1 MFEKNKTAP
10 HRGSLTLVVFFCLL
24 LSACES
30 IVDEREQYSLSEETT
45 HSYLDSRLDFLK
57 ARVKEYPKRDD
68 YHYKIASVHFE
79 KGDFYR
85 VVRSLEEAIEL
96 RPDIPKYRYHLGRVF
111 LQMGEIDNAVSSF
124 RKAAELTED
133 QRYSGINAGLGY
145 ALALKKDLPGAEAA
159 FRKALAADPENS
171 ETYYFLGA
179 ICDLQGRKEE
189 AVKNF
194 RQYLVLGGTQ
204 YRSNA
209 LFYLEKL
216 GIEVDT
222 DTAVS
227 DEE

>member
-1 MFEKNKTAP
+1 MSEKINTAP
-10 HRGSLTLVVFFCLL
+10 TRGLPALLVCFCLL

-85 VVRSLEEAIEL
+85 AVRSLEEAVEL

-111 LQMGEIDNAVSSF
+111 LQMGEVDNAVASF

-159 FRKALAADPENS
+159 FKKALAADPENS

-189 AVKNF
+189 AVKHF
-194 RQYLVLGGTQ
+194 REYLARGGTQ

-222 DTAVS
+222 KTSAPS
-227 DEE
+227 QE

>member
-1 MFEKNKTAP
+1 MK
-10 HRGSLTLVVFFCLL
+10 V
-24 LSACES
+24 
-30 IVDEREQYSLSEETT
+30 ETIT
-45 HSYLDSRLDFLK
+45 
-57 ARVKEYPKRDD
+57 
-68 YHYKIASVHFE
+68 
-79 KGDFYR
+79 
-85 VVRSLEEAIEL
+85 
-96 RPDIPKYRYHLGRVF
+96 RVF
-111 LQMGEIDNAVSSF
+111 LQMGEVDNAVVSF

-159 FRKALAADPENS
+159 FKKALAADPENS

-189 AVKNF
+189 AVKHF
-194 RQYLVLGGTQ
+194 REYLARGGTQ

-222 DTAVS
+222 KTS
-227 DEE
+227 TPGQE

>member
-1 MFEKNKTAP
+1 MSEKIKNTP
-10 HRGSLTLVVFFCLL
+10 SRGPLALVSVFCLSL
-24 LSACES
+24 CACES

-45 HSYLDSRLDFLK
+45 HSYLDSRLDFLR
-57 ARVKEYPKRDD
+57 ARVEEYPKRDD

-85 VVRSLEEAIEL
+85 AVRSLEDAVEL

-111 LQMGEIDNAVSSF
+111 LQMGEIDKAVASF

-159 FRKALAADPENS
+159 FHKALAADPENA

-189 AVKNF
+189 AVDHF
-194 RQYLVLGGTQ
+194 QQYLARGGRQ

-222 DTAVS
+222 ETSVS
-227 DEE
+227 DQE